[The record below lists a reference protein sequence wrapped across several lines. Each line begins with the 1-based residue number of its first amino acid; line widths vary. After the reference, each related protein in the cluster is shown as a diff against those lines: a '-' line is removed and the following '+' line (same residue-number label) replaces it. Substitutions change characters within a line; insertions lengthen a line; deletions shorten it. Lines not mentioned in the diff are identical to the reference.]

1 VFPWLWIWYKYWE
14 EQRRQ
19 QQPQG
24 GGSPAPGPFGV
35 FRWFHQDGE
44 IVNATIDALDTAKR
58 GTWRGLSHE
67 QLVRQFRALV
77 LATLRA
83 ATLSSAE
90 PGQLGELG
98 SWLYST
104 RERNAAASALART
117 LAILAPDR
125 LRATQDMASE
135 GAQPATSH
143 FDVGLGPIVGLV
155 VRVALGCVAALSA
168 AFLGTVV
175 AQAVAGVNFDD
186 EVTKRLLS
194 THARALELMSMHV
207 ERERIAGHEIPFS
220 EEERGL
226 LESLEQQQRQLA
238 TLQRRPLPTPFE
250 GASTFAKTASLSLLP
265 LAAVAAAVFLFGQ
278 TEKGR

>member
-1 VFPWLWIWYKYWE
+1 MFPWLWIWYKYWE
-14 EQRRQ
+14 EQQRQ

-24 GGSPAPGPFGV
+24 GSSPAPAPGPLGV
-35 FRWFHQDGE
+35 FRWFHRDGD
-44 IVNATIDALDTAKR
+44 IVDATIAALDTAKR
-58 GTWRGLSHE
+58 GTWRGLSRD
-67 QLVRQFRALV
+67 QIVRQFRALV

-90 PGQLGELG
+90 PGQLGTLG

-104 RERNAAASALART
+104 PERNAAASALART
-117 LAILAPDR
+117 LAMLAPDR

-135 GAQPATSH
+135 ESMPATSH
-143 FDVGLGPIVGLV
+143 FEVGFGPVVLV
-155 VRVALGCVAALSA
+155 ILGCVAALSA

-186 EVTKRLLS
+186 EVTLRLLS

-207 ERERIAGHEIPFS
+207 DRERIAGHELPFS

-226 LESLEQQQRQLA
+226 LQALEDQQRQLA

-250 GASTFAKTASLSLLP
+250 GASMFAKTASLSLLP
-265 LAAVAAAVFLFGQ
+265 LAAVAAVAFLLMH
-278 TEKGR
+278 EKGR